1 MEGMNPPTI
10 KDVAKAANVSV
21 ATVSRVLHNLD
32 GYSDKTKQIVMQ
44 AVEALGYQ
52 PNAIAR
58 GLVNKRTQTIGVL
71 FPDVSSSFSSD
82 ILHGIEEIAQE
93 RGFSVIVCN
102 TAEEGKRTLKYLQV
116 LREKQVDGIVFTSEV
131 LKDEYFQAIK
141 DMRVPVILV
150 NTMSQKHMIP
160 YVKVDDRQAAYQAT
174 DYLIQK
180 GHREIAMISG
190 SLKDQIAG
198 YPRLDGYRQALADN
212 GIEYMESRVAIG
224 DFELES
230 SRKAMQK
237 LLTEAPPF
245 TAVFAA
251 SDEMAIGAMNYAM
264 EQGLKIPEDLSII
277 GYDDL
282 KFARMV
288 HPPLTTIHQPLTL
301 MGRMASEKLIA
312 LIEDKGSQVSSS
324 IVSHHLVERQTVR
337 SKP

>member
-1 MEGMNPPTI
+1 MNPPTI

-131 LKDEYFQAIK
+131 LKDEYYQAIK

-160 YVKVDDRQAAYQAT
+160 YVKVDDRQAAYHAT

-190 SLKDQIAG
+190 SFKDQNAG
-198 YPRLDGYRQALADN
+198 YPRLEGYRQALADN
-212 GIEYMESRVAIG
+212 GIEYLESRVAIG
-224 DFELES
+224 DFQLES

-237 LLTEAPPF
+237 LLAEAPPF

>member
-1 MEGMNPPTI
+1 MNPPTI

-21 ATVSRVLHNLD
+21 ATVSRVLHNLA
-32 GYSDKTKQIVMQ
+32 GYSDMTKQKVMR
-44 AVEALGYQ
+44 AVEELGYQ

-93 RGFSVIVCN
+93 KGFSVIVCN
-102 TAEEGKRTLKYLQV
+102 TAEEGKRTMKYLQV

-131 LKDEYFQAIK
+131 LKDEYYQAIK
-141 DMRVPVILV
+141 EMRVPVILV
-150 NTMSQKHMIP
+150 NTMTQKYMIP
-160 YVKVDDRQAAYQAT
+160 YVKVDDRQAAYHAT

-190 SLKDQIAG
+190 TLKDQIAG
-198 YPRLDGYRQALADN
+198 FPRLDGYRQALADN
-212 GIEYMESRVAIG
+212 GIEYTDSRVAYG

-230 SRKAMQK
+230 SRKAMKK
-237 LLTEAPPF
+237 LLAEAPPF
-245 TAVFAA
+245 TALFAA
-251 SDEMAIGAMNYAM
+251 SDEMAIGAMSVAM
-264 EQGLKIPEDLSII
+264 GQGLKIPDDLSII

-282 KFARMV
+282 KFARMIY
-288 HPPLTTIHQPLTL
+288 PPLTTIHQPLTM
-301 MGRMASEKLIA
+301 MGRIASEKLIT
-312 LIEDKGSQVSSS
+312 LIEEGSTQVSSS
-324 IVSHHLVERQTVR
+324 IVSHHLVERETVR

>member
-1 MEGMNPPTI
+1 MNPPTI
-10 KDVAKAANVSV
+10 KDVAKAADVSV
-21 ATVSRVLHNLD
+21 ATVSRVLHNLT
-32 GYSDKTKQIVMQ
+32 GYSDKTRQKVMR
-44 AVEALGYQ
+44 AVEELGYQ

-82 ILHGIEEIAQE
+82 ILRGIEEIAQE
-93 RGFSVIVCN
+93 KGFSVIVCN
-102 TAEEGKRTLKYLQV
+102 TAEEGKRTMKYLQV

-141 DMRVPVILV
+141 EMRVPVILV
-150 NTMSQKHMIP
+150 NTMSRKYMIP
-160 YVKVDDRQAAYQAT
+160 YVKVDDRQAAYHAT

-180 GHREIAMISG
+180 GHREIAMLTG
-190 SLKDQIAG
+190 SMKDQIAG
-198 YPRLDGYRQALADN
+198 FPRFDGYRQALADN
-212 GIEYMESRVAIG
+212 GIEYVESLVACG

-230 SRKAMQK
+230 SRKAMKK
-237 LLTEAPPF
+237 LLAEAPPF
-245 TAVFAA
+245 TALFAA
-251 SDEMAIGAMNYAM
+251 SDEMAIGAMRAAM
-264 EQGLKIPEDLSII
+264 EQGLKIPDDISII

-288 HPPLTTIHQPLTL
+288 YPPLTTIHQPLTA
-301 MGRMASEKLIA
+301 MGRLASEKLIT
-312 LIEDKGSQVSSS
+312 LIEEGSTQVSSS

>member
-1 MEGMNPPTI
+1 MNPPTI
-10 KDVAKAANVSV
+10 KDVAKAADVSV
-21 ATVSRVLHNLD
+21 ATVSRVLHNLA
-32 GYSDKTKQIVMQ
+32 GYSDKTRQKVMR
-44 AVEALGYQ
+44 AVEELGYQ

-82 ILHGIEEIAQE
+82 ILRGIEEIAQE
-93 RGFSVIVCN
+93 KGFSVIVCN
-102 TAEEGKRTLKYLQV
+102 TAEEGKRTMKYLQV

-141 DMRVPVILV
+141 EMRVPVILV
-150 NTMSQKHMIP
+150 NTMSQKFMIP
-160 YVKVDDRQAAYQAT
+160 YVKVDDRQAAYHAT

-180 GHREIAMISG
+180 GHREIAMLTG
-190 SLKDQIAG
+190 SMKDQIAG
-198 YPRLDGYRQALADN
+198 FPRFDGYRQALADN
-212 GIEYMESRVAIG
+212 GIEFDESRVACG

-230 SRKAMQK
+230 SRKAMKK
-237 LLTEAPPF
+237 LLAEASPF
-245 TAVFAA
+245 TALFAA
-251 SDEMAIGAMNYAM
+251 SDEMAIGAMRAAL
-264 EQGLKIPEDLSII
+264 EQGLKIPDDISII

-288 HPPLTTIHQPLTL
+288 YPPLTTIHQPLTA
-301 MGRMASEKLIA
+301 MGRLASEKLIT
-312 LIEDKGSQVSSS
+312 LIEEGSTQVSSS

>member
-1 MEGMNPPTI
+1 MNPATI
-10 KDVAKAANVSV
+10 KDVAKAADVSV
-21 ATVSRVLHNLD
+21 ATVSRVLHNLT
-32 GYSDKTKQIVMQ
+32 GYSDKTKQKVMQ
-44 AVEALGYQ
+44 AVEELGYQ

-71 FPDVSSSFSSD
+71 FPHVSSSFSSD

-93 RGFSVIVCN
+93 KGFSVIVCN
-102 TAEEGKRTLKYLQV
+102 TAEEGKRTMKYLQV

-141 DMRVPVILV
+141 EMRVPVILV

-160 YVKVDDRQAAYQAT
+160 YVKVDDHQAAYHAT

-190 SLKDQIAG
+190 SPKDRIAG
-198 YPRLDGYRQALADN
+198 LPRLDGYRQALADN
-212 GIEYMESRVAIG
+212 GIEYIESQVANG
-224 DFELES
+224 DFNLEGGTE
-230 SRKAMQK
+230 AMKK
-237 LLTEAPPF
+237 LLAEAPPF
-245 TAVFAA
+245 TALFAA
-251 SDEMAIGAMNYAM
+251 SDEMAIGAMNVAL
-264 EQGLKIPEDLSII
+264 ERGIKIPDDLSII

-288 HPPLTTIHQPLTL
+288 YPPLTTIHQPLTM

-312 LIEDKGSQVSSS
+312 LIEEDSMQVSSS

>member
-1 MEGMNPPTI
+1 MNPATI
-10 KDVAKAANVSV
+10 KDVAKAADVSV
-21 ATVSRVLHNLD
+21 ATVSRVLHNLT
-32 GYSDKTKQIVMQ
+32 GYSDKTKQKVMQ
-44 AVEALGYQ
+44 AVEELGYQ

-71 FPDVSSSFSSD
+71 FPHVSSSFSSD

-93 RGFSVIVCN
+93 KGFSVIVCN
-102 TAEEGKRTLKYLQV
+102 TAEEGKRTMKYLQV

-141 DMRVPVILV
+141 EMRVPVILV

-160 YVKVDDRQAAYQAT
+160 YVKVDDHQAAYHAT

-190 SLKDQIAG
+190 STKDRIAG
-198 YPRLDGYRQALADN
+198 LPRLEGYRQALADN
-212 GIEYMESRVAIG
+212 GIEYIESRVANG
-224 DFELES
+224 DFNLEGGTE
-230 SRKAMQK
+230 AMKK
-237 LLTEAPPF
+237 LLAEAPPF
-245 TAVFAA
+245 TALFAA
-251 SDEMAIGAMNYAM
+251 SDEMAIGAMNVAM
-264 EQGLKIPEDLSII
+264 ERGLKIPDDLSII

-288 HPPLTTIHQPLTL
+288 YPPLTTIHQPLTM

-312 LIEDKGSQVSSS
+312 LIEEDSTQVSSS